1 MGDMITYDVE
11 GTEVEAYIA
20 RPQSGSGPGIVVIQ
34 EWWGLVDHIK
44 RVCDR
49 FAAAGFVAISPD
61 LYHGQQTTA
70 PDEAKRLMLSLE
82 VNRAARE
89 LGGAIDV
96 LLGDDEVDGSK
107 VGVTGFCLG
116 GGLTYVLAI
125 ARPDDIVAIAPF
137 YGVIP
142 WPDAAPDYSQVT
154 AKVQGHY
161 AEHDH
166 TISLDGIHELEAT
179 LRASNDDVEW
189 FVYDGCHHGF
199 FNDTRPD
206 VHDAAQTDIA
216 FERVTR
222 FMSASLDD

>member
-1 MGDMITYDVE
+1 MGDMITYDVD

-20 RPQSGSGPGIVVIQ
+20 RPPGGGPGIVVIQ

-49 FAAAGFVAISPD
+49 FAAAGFVSIAPD
-61 LYHGQQTTA
+61 LYHGEQTTA
-70 PDEAKRLMLSLE
+70 PDEAKRLMLSLA
-82 VNRAARE
+82 VDRAARE

-96 LLGDDEVDGSK
+96 LLADDAVRGQR

-125 ARPDDIVAIAPF
+125 ARPHEIAAIAPF

-142 WPDAAPDYSQVT
+142 WPEVAPDYSKVT

-161 AEHDH
+161 AEQDH
-166 TISLDGIHELEAT
+166 TISLEGIRRLEAT
-179 LRASNDDVEW
+179 LRSSNDDVEW

-199 FNDTRPD
+199 FNDTRAD
-206 VHDAAQTDIA
+206 VHDAAQTDLA

-222 FMSASLDD
+222 FMGDALTD

>member
-1 MGDMITYDVE
+1 MGDMITYDVD

-20 RPQSGSGPGIVVIQ
+20 RPDGGGPGVVVIQ

-49 FAAAGFVAISPD
+49 LADAGFVAIAPD
-61 LYHGQQTTA
+61 LYHGEQTTA
-70 PDEAKRLMLSLE
+70 PDEAKRLMLSLQ
-82 VNRAARE
+82 VDRAARE
-89 LGGAIDV
+89 LGGSIDV
-96 LLGDDEVDGSK
+96 LLADDDVQGDS

-125 ARPDDIVAIAPF
+125 ARPDDVGAIAPF

-142 WPDAAPDYSQVT
+142 WPDAAPDYSQV
-154 AKVQGHY
+154 AAPVQGHY

-166 TISLDGIHELEAT
+166 TITLDGIGELEAT
-179 LRASNDDVEW
+179 LRSTNDHVEW
-189 FVYDGCHHGF
+189 YVYDGCHHGF

-206 VHDAAQTDIA
+206 VHDAEQAALA
-216 FERVTR
+216 FDRLTT
-222 FMSASLDD
+222 FLHDALSS